1 MAATNWTLPLADPTA
16 ELTTVGGK
24 GASLARLAG
33 SALPVPDGFHVVTDA
48 YRAFV
53 DSETVATALKADL
66 DAEAVAEL
74 FASADLPAGLAEELT
89 EHCGKLSA
97 PFAVRSSATAEDLP
111 DLSFAGQMD
120 SFLNV
125 TEPADV
131 IAAVRSCWASLWT
144 DRAVEY
150 RRRNDIDSTGLA
162 IAVVVQEL
170 VPARISGVLF
180 TADPVSHRTDHLM
193 VNSTWGLG
201 ESLVDGTVTGDQ
213 YIIDKASHTVITRDL
228 GDKTV
233 EAVPTETGTRQR
245 PITGD
250 RRSGSTLT
258 DDQLALLAE
267 LGTRIEDLYGRPMDI
282 EWAWTDEP
290 HILQARPI
298 TGLAEDREVWN
309 DSLIGDFLWTSVN
322 LGEAMPNVMT
332 PAAWALIRENL
343 TVAMVLPEPKPV
355 PLAGNIGG
363 RLYLNYSAMIGT
375 ATALGFGRLMSSA
388 SEIVFGGL
396 PADLTVPP
404 LPMPR
409 GRIIRQTLSAGVRA
423 MRQLRHYQGNLDRL
437 VAEYPQRCERARQA
451 IHSADGPERLQQI
464 WTEHCAP
471 LFHDAPR
478 MLAAGSR
485 VNATILTRLRPWLRR
500 LVDEAD
506 VSALTSGAGAGG
518 QEMASLGPLRG
529 LQQLADGQI
538 DRDTY
543 AARWGHRCPDEL
555 EVSTP
560 RPAEDPEWIDRQ
572 LANLAGAP
580 DVDELLELQSRRR
593 AEAMDRFRAAHPRQ
607 VAKLRRWLSKNAES
621 VRAREA
627 TRSESVRCIWVMRE
641 WMIKVGEVTGLSD
654 DVFFLSPPE
663 MLRVLA
669 GDSTVA
675 SVIPARK
682 AAHRHYQALPVYPTL
697 IRGRFD
703 PEAWAADP
711 HRRTDRFEKATGRL
725 PTRTAGD
732 DSATVSGTP
741 GSAGVVEGI
750 ARVIIDPDDAGML
763 EVGEILVTKVTN
775 VGWTPIF
782 PRAAAVVTDIGATLS
797 HAAIVARELGIP
809 AVVGTGVATER
820 LRSGDRVRVD
830 GSTGTVEV
838 LSLRDCRV
846 NTRWLWRRG
855 ATITSIMETIV
866 FVHGLGSGP
875 RAWHPQRI
883 ALQGRYRVVTP
894 TLPGH
899 GDKPG
904 PFTLRSAVEA
914 VTDELCRGAHLVGM
928 AAGGTIAL
936 LAAMT
941 HSPLLG
947 SLTLSSPITHQ
958 TTTGALHRAVAAVAT
973 PSMLR
978 SILWLPESPNPA
990 TRAVIAEDLAAC
1002 GRTTIR
1008 EALTKLSHIDLRPR
1022 LDQVTVPTLVLAGQR
1037 DRVGIDAATET
1048 AYRLSEARLHLV
1060 PDAGRMWNLELPNTF
1075 NRILTG
1081 FIDVHTH
1088 RTVGG

>member
-1 MAATNWTLPLADPTA
+1 MAGTTWTLPLADSTD
-16 ELTTVGGK
+16 LTTVGGK
-24 GASLARLAG
+24 GASLARLAR
-33 SALPVPDGFHVVTDA
+33 SDLPVPGGFHVITDA

-53 DSETVATALKADL
+53 ASDEVAGRLTANTDADEVAALFATAA
-66 DAEAVAEL
+66 
-74 FASADLPAGLAEELT
+74 LPPGLAEELT
-89 EHCGKLSA
+89 EHCAKLTP

-125 TEPADV
+125 TGPTEV

-144 DRAVEY
+144 SRAVEY
-150 RRRNDIDSTGLA
+150 RRRNDIEPTGLA

-170 VPARISGVLF
+170 VPARVSGVLF
-180 TADPVSHRTDHLM
+180 TADPVSRRTDHAM

-201 ESLVDGTVTGDQ
+201 ESLVSGTVTGDQ
-213 YIIDKASHTVITRDL
+213 YIVDKSSRTVITRDL

-233 EAVPTETGTRQR
+233 ETVPTGSGTEERE
-245 PITGD
+245 ITGD
-250 RRSGSTLT
+250 RRNQPTLT
-258 DDQLALLAE
+258 DAE
-267 LGTRIEDLYGRPMDI
+267 LARLTELGHRIEEIYGRPMDI

-309 DSLIGDFLWTSVN
+309 DSLAGDFLWTSVN

-343 TVAMVLPEPKPV
+343 TVAMVMPEPKPV

-363 RLYLNYSAMIGT
+363 RLYLNFSALIGT
-375 ATALGFGRLMSSA
+375 AGALGLGRIMGSA
-388 SEIVFGGL
+388 SEIVFGRL

-404 LPMPR
+404 LPMSR
-409 GRIIRQTLSAGVRA
+409 GRIIKQVLSPGLRA
-423 MRQLRHYQGNLDRL
+423 MRELRDYQKNLDEL
-437 VAEYPQRCERARQA
+437 VAEYPHRCERARQA
-451 IHSADGPERLQQI
+451 VNDAETPERLRQI

-485 VNATILTRLRPWLRR
+485 VNGTILTRLRPWLRK
-500 LVDEAD
+500 LVDETD
-506 VSALTSGAGAGG
+506 VSALTSGTGSGG

-543 AARWGHRCPDEL
+543 ANRWGHRCPDEL

-580 DVDELLELQSRRR
+580 DVDELLELQRRR
-593 AEAMDRFRAAHPRQ
+593 RSEALDRFAAAHPRQ
-607 VAKLRRWLSKNAES
+607 VGKLRRWLRKNAES

-627 TRSESVRCIWVMRE
+627 TRSESVRCIWIMRE
-641 WMIKVGEVTGLSD
+641 WMLKAGQVTGLGD
-654 DVFFLSPPE
+654 DIFFLPPPE
-663 MLRVLA
+663 MLRVLD
-669 GDSTVA
+669 GDSSPTSA
-675 SVIPARK
+675 IPARK
-682 AAHRHYQALPVYPTL
+682 AAHRHYQSLPVYPTL

-725 PTRTAGD
+725 PARPTGTD
-732 DSATVSGTP
+732 NTTVSGTP

-750 ARVIIDPDDAGML
+750 ARVIIDPDDAGAL

-809 AVVGTGVATER
+809 AVVGTAVATER

-838 LSLRDCRV
+838 LSLHDSERLPSVPVHRESPSGLRAFA
-846 NTRWLWRRG
+846 TRWRFRRP
-855 ATITSIMETIV
+855 AFRTKRRACETSQ
-866 FVHGLGSGP
+866 
-875 RAWHPQRI
+875 RA
-883 ALQGRYRVVTP
+883 
-894 TLPGH
+894 
-899 GDKPG
+899 
-904 PFTLRSAVEA
+904 PF
-914 VTDELCRGAHLVGM
+914 
-928 AAGGTIAL
+928 
-936 LAAMT
+936 
-941 HSPLLG
+941 
-947 SLTLSSPITHQ
+947 
-958 TTTGALHRAVAAVAT
+958 
-973 PSMLR
+973 
-978 SILWLPESPNPA
+978 
-990 TRAVIAEDLAAC
+990 
-1002 GRTTIR
+1002 
-1008 EALTKLSHIDLRPR
+1008 
-1022 LDQVTVPTLVLAGQR
+1022 
-1037 DRVGIDAATET
+1037 
-1048 AYRLSEARLHLV
+1048 
-1060 PDAGRMWNLELPNTF
+1060 
-1075 NRILTG
+1075 
-1081 FIDVHTH
+1081 
-1088 RTVGG
+1088 